1 MAYVLIQFAM
11 KSSTEQVKI
20 SMFEVYCD
28 SSFNEGEDSYIGC
41 TVLRDGKQIH
51 QSTTKVP
58 GAPKNNLDCELEA
71 LSFAVTLT
79 KIFSEGDRD
88 ITIYNDST
96 EAVKVFQKERP
107 KIEKKFPDLSINF
120 EYIPREKVNQAIAD
134 SLSKKFPVFFLNIPT
149 CEVVSFSRREDILS
163 DIARNERNILYLEK
177 VDEKSTNKKTCYRLI
192 IRTMDKILSND
203 RFYLIKKGG
212 PGTQVTAAEEIRKD
226 LSDPRFLSSLEAKGV
241 RLENSYFLLTDETWG
256 LRGTDNQTCS
266 ILPGSIP
273 HRIICD
279 EVDRS
284 PENLFRRSER
294 FK

>member
-1 MAYVLIQFAM
+1 
-11 KSSTEQVKI
+11 
-20 SMFEVYCD
+20 MFEIYCD

-58 GAPKNNLDCELEA
+58 DTPQNNLDCELAA
-71 LSFAVTLT
+71 LNFAITLS

-96 EAVKVFQKERP
+96 EAVKAFQKESQEN
-107 KIEKKFPDLSINF
+107 EKKFSGLNIDF

-134 SLSKKFPVFFLNIPT
+134 SLSKKFPIFFLNIPT
-149 CEVVSFSRREDILS
+149 CEVESFSRRDDILS
-163 DIARNERNILYLEK
+163 DIALKGRNILYLEK
-177 VDEKSTNKKTCYRLI
+177 VEEKSTNKRTCYRLI
-192 IRTMDKILSND
+192 IRTLDNVLSDD
-203 RFYLIKKGG
+203 RLYLIRKGG
-212 PGTQVTAAEEIRKD
+212 PGTQVKAAEEIRKD
-226 LSDPRFLSSLEAKGV
+226 LSDPLVLSSLEANGV
-241 RLENSYFLLTDETWG
+241 KLENSYFLLTDETWG

-266 ILPGSIP
+266 ILPGSIR

-284 PENLFRRSER
+284 PQNLLRRAER
-294 FK
+294 FR

>member
-1 MAYVLIQFAM
+1 
-11 KSSTEQVKI
+11 
-20 SMFEVYCD
+20 MFEVYCD

-41 TVLRDGKQIH
+41 TVLRNGEQIH

-58 GAPKNNLDCELEA
+58 GTPQSNLDCELEA

-79 KIFSEGDRD
+79 GIFSKGDRD

-96 EAVKVFQKERP
+96 EAVKTFQRERQEV
-107 KIEKKFPDLSINF
+107 EKKFPGLSINF

-149 CEVVSFSRREDILS
+149 CEVESFSRREEILS
-163 DIARNERNILYLEK
+163 DIAQNGRNILYLKK
-177 VDEKSTNKKTCYRLI
+177 VEEKSTNKKTCYRLI

-212 PGTQVTAAEEIRKD
+212 PGTQVKVAEEIRKD
-226 LSDPRFLSSLEAKGV
+226 LSDPRVLSSLEAKGI

-266 ILPGSIP
+266 ILPISVP

-284 PENLFRRSER
+284 SENLFRRAER
-294 FK
+294 FR

>member
-1 MAYVLIQFAM
+1 
-11 KSSTEQVKI
+11 
-20 SMFEVYCD
+20 MFEVYCD

-58 GAPKNNLDCELEA
+58 SAPKNNLDCELEA
-71 LSFAVTLT
+71 LSFALTIT
-79 KIFSEGDRD
+79 KIFSEGERD
-88 ITIYNDST
+88 IIIYNDST

-107 KIEKKFPDLSINF
+107 EIEKKFPDLNINF

-163 DIARNERNILYLEK
+163 DIAHNGRSILYLEK
-177 VDEKSTNKKTCYRLI
+177 IDEKSTNKKTCYRLI

-212 PGTQVTAAEEIRKD
+212 LGTQVKVAEEIRKE
-226 LSDPRFLSSLEAKGV
+226 LSDPRFLSSLEAKGA

-284 PENLFRRSER
+284 PENLFRRAER

>member
-1 MAYVLIQFAM
+1 ME
-11 KSSTEQVKI
+11 SSTEQVKTI
-20 SMFEVYCD
+20 MFEVYCD

-51 QSTTKVP
+51 QCTTKVL
-58 GAPKNNLDCELEA
+58 GAPQNNLDCELEA
-71 LSFAVTLT
+71 LSFAVTIT
-79 KIFSEGDRD
+79 GIFSKGDRD

-96 EAVKVFQKERP
+96 EAVKAFQKERP
-107 KIEKKFPDLSINF
+107 EIEKKFSGLSINF

-134 SLSKKFPVFFLNIPT
+134 SLSKKFPVFFLNVPT
-149 CEVVSFSRREDILS
+149 CEVESFSRREDILS
-163 DIARNERNILYLEK
+163 DIARNKRNILYLEK
-177 VDEKSTNKKTCYRLI
+177 VEEKSTNKKTCYRLI
-192 IRTMDKILSND
+192 IRTMDKILLND

-212 PGTQVTAAEEIRKD
+212 PGTQVKVAEEIRKD

-266 ILPGSIP
+266 ILPSSVP

-284 PENLFRRSER
+284 PENLFRRAER

>member
-1 MAYVLIQFAM
+1 M

-58 GAPKNNLDCELEA
+58 GAPKNNLDCELKA
-71 LSFAVTLT
+71 LSFAVTLS
-79 KIFSEGDRD
+79 KIFSESDRD

-96 EAVKVFQKERP
+96 EAVKVFQKE
-107 KIEKKFPDLSINF
+107 KLEIEKKFPDLSINF

-163 DIARNERNILYLEK
+163 DIAQNGRNIFYLEK
-177 VDEKSTNKKTCYRLI
+177 VNEKSTNKKTCYRLI

-212 PGTQVTAAEEIRKD
+212 PGTQVKVAEEIRKD

-284 PENLFRRSER
+284 PENLFRRAER
-294 FK
+294 LK

>member
-1 MAYVLIQFAM
+1 ME
-11 KSSTEQVKI
+11 SSTEQVKI

-41 TVLRDGKQIH
+41 IVLRDGKQIH

-58 GAPKNNLDCELEA
+58 GVPKNNLDCELTA
-71 LSFAVTLT
+71 LSFAVTLSN
-79 KIFSEGDRD
+79 IFSKGDRD

-96 EAVKVFQKERP
+96 EAVKVFQKKRP
-107 KIEKKFPDLSINF
+107 EIEKKFPELSISF

-149 CEVVSFSRREDILS
+149 CEVESFSRREDILS
-163 DIARNERNILYLEK
+163 DIAHNGRNILYLEK
-177 VDEKSTNKKTCYRLI
+177 VEEKSTNKKTCYRLI
-192 IRTMDKILSND
+192 IRTMEKILSSD

-212 PGTQVTAAEEIRKD
+212 LGTQVKVAEEIRKD

-266 ILPGSIP
+266 ILPSSIP

-284 PENLFRRSER
+284 PENLFRRAEYL
-294 FK
+294 K

>member
-1 MAYVLIQFAM
+1 ML
-11 KSSTEQVKI
+11 
-20 SMFEVYCD
+20 EVYCD

-41 TVLRDGKQIH
+41 VVLRDGNQIH

-58 GAPKNNLDCELEA
+58 GVSQSNLECEIAA
-71 LSFAVTLT
+71 LNFAVTLT
-79 KIFSEGDRD
+79 GIFSEGDWD

-96 EAVKVFQKERP
+96 EAVKAFQKENQE
-107 KIEKKFPDLSINF
+107 IEKKLSGLNINF

-149 CEVVSFSRREDILS
+149 CEVESFSRREDILS
-163 DIARNERNILYLEK
+163 DIARNGRNILYLEK
-177 VDEKSTNKKTCYRLI
+177 IEEKSTNKKTCYRLI
-192 IRTMDKILSND
+192 IRTVDKILSDD

-212 PGTQVTAAEEIRKD
+212 PGTQVKVAEEIRKD
-226 LSDPRFLSSLEAKGV
+226 LSDPHILYLLEAKNV

-266 ILPGSIP
+266 ILPSSIP

-284 PENLFRRSER
+284 PQSLFRRAER
-294 FK
+294 FR

>member
-1 MAYVLIQFAM
+1 M

-71 LSFAVTLT
+71 LSFALTIT
-79 KIFSEGDRD
+79 KIFSEGERD
-88 ITIYNDST
+88 IIIYNDST

-107 KIEKKFPDLSINF
+107 EIEKKFPDLNINF

-163 DIARNERNILYLEK
+163 DIAQNERNILYLEK
-177 VDEKSTNKKTCYRLI
+177 IDEKSTNKKTCYRLI

-212 PGTQVTAAEEIRKD
+212 LGTQVKVAEEIRKE

-241 RLENSYFLLTDETWG
+241 MLENSYFLLTDETWG

-266 ILPGSIP
+266 ILPDSIP

-284 PENLFRRSER
+284 PENLFRRAER

>member
-1 MAYVLIQFAM
+1 MLEI
-11 KSSTEQVKI
+11 
-20 SMFEVYCD
+20 YCD

-58 GAPKNNLDCELEA
+58 DAPQNNLDCELNFA
-71 LSFAVTLT
+71 ITLS
-79 KIFSEGDRD
+79 KIFFEGDQD

-96 EAVKVFQKERP
+96 EAVKAFQKESQEN
-107 KIEKKFPDLSINF
+107 KKKFSGLIINF

-134 SLSKKFPVFFLNIPT
+134 SLSKKFPIFFLNIPT
-149 CEVVSFSRREDILS
+149 CEVESFSRREDILS
-163 DIARNERNILYLEK
+163 EIAQKRRNILYLEK
-177 VDEKSTNKKTCYRLI
+177 VEEKSTNKRICYRLI
-192 IRTMDKILSND
+192 IRTLDKVLSDD
-203 RFYLIKKGG
+203 RLYLIRKGG
-212 PGTQVTAAEEIRKD
+212 PGTQVKAAEEIRKD
-226 LSDPRFLSSLEAKGV
+226 LSDPMILSSLEAKGI

-266 ILPGSIP
+266 ILPSSIR

-284 PENLFRRSER
+284 PQNLLRRAER
-294 FK
+294 FR

>member
-1 MAYVLIQFAM
+1 M

-58 GAPKNNLDCELEA
+58 GAPNNNLDCELKA
-71 LSFAVTLT
+71 LSFAVTLS
-79 KIFSEGDRD
+79 KIFSEGYRD

-107 KIEKKFPDLSINF
+107 EIEKKFPNLSINF

-163 DIARNERNILYLEK
+163 DIAQNERNILYLEK

-212 PGTQVTAAEEIRKD
+212 PGTQVKVAEEIRKE

-241 RLENSYFLLTDETWG
+241 MLENSYFLLTDETWG

-266 ILPGSIP
+266 ILPGPIP

-284 PENLFRRSER
+284 PENLFRRAER

>member
-1 MAYVLIQFAM
+1 
-11 KSSTEQVKI
+11 
-20 SMFEVYCD
+20 MFEVYCD
-28 SSFNEGEDSYIGC
+28 SSFNEGEESYIGC
-41 TVLRDGKQIH
+41 TVLRNGKQIH

-58 GAPKNNLDCELEA
+58 GSPKSNLDCELEA
-71 LSFAVTLT
+71 LSLAVTLT
-79 KIFSEGDRD
+79 EIFSEGARN

-96 EAVKVFQKERP
+96 EAVKVFQKERLE
-107 KIEKKFPDLSINF
+107 IEKKFSGLSINF

-134 SLSKKFPVFFLNIPT
+134 SLSKKFPVFFLNVPT
-149 CEVVSFSRREDILS
+149 CEVESFSRRDDILS
-163 DIARNERNILYLEK
+163 DIARNGRNILYLEK
-177 VDEKSTNKKTCYRLI
+177 VEEKSTNKKTCYKLI

-212 PGTQVTAAEEIRKD
+212 PGTQVKVAEEIRKD
-226 LSDPRFLSSLEAKGV
+226 LSDPHVLSSLEEKGV
-241 RLENSYFLLTDETWG
+241 RLENAYFLLTDETWG

-266 ILPGSIP
+266 ILPSSVS

-284 PENLFRRSER
+284 PENLFRRAER

>member
-1 MAYVLIQFAM
+1 M

-58 GAPKNNLDCELEA
+58 GAPKNNLDCELKA
-71 LSFAVTLT
+71 LSFAVTLS

-96 EAVKVFQKERP
+96 EAVKVFQKEKP
-107 KIEKKFPDLSINF
+107 EIEKKFPDLSINF

-163 DIARNERNILYLEK
+163 DIAQNERNILYLEK

-212 PGTQVTAAEEIRKD
+212 PGTQVKVAEEIRKE

-241 RLENSYFLLTDETWG
+241 MLENSYFLLTDETWG

-266 ILPGSIP
+266 ILPGPIP

-284 PENLFRRSER
+284 PENLFRRAER

>member
-1 MAYVLIQFAM
+1 
-11 KSSTEQVKI
+11 
-20 SMFEVYCD
+20 MFEVYCD

-71 LSFAVTLT
+71 LSFALTIT
-79 KIFSEGDRD
+79 KIFSEGERD
-88 ITIYNDST
+88 IIIYNDST

-107 KIEKKFPDLSINF
+107 EIEKKFPDLNINF

-163 DIARNERNILYLEK
+163 DIAQNERNILYLEK
-177 VDEKSTNKKTCYRLI
+177 IDEKSTNKKTCYRLI

-212 PGTQVTAAEEIRKD
+212 LGTQVKVAEEIRKE

-241 RLENSYFLLTDETWG
+241 MLENSYFLLTDETWG

-266 ILPGSIP
+266 ILPDSIP

-284 PENLFRRSER
+284 PENLFRRAER

>member
-1 MAYVLIQFAM
+1 ME
-11 KSSTEQVKI
+11 SSTEQVKTI
-20 SMFEVYCD
+20 MFEVYCD

-51 QSTTKVP
+51 QCTTKVL
-58 GAPKNNLDCELEA
+58 GAPQNNLDCELEA
-71 LSFAVTLT
+71 LSFAVTIT
-79 KIFSEGDRD
+79 EIFSKGDRD

-96 EAVKVFQKERP
+96 EAVKAFQKERP
-107 KIEKKFPDLSINF
+107 EIEKKFSGLSINF

-134 SLSKKFPVFFLNIPT
+134 SLSKKFPVFFLNVPT
-149 CEVVSFSRREDILS
+149 CEVESFSRREDILS
-163 DIARNERNILYLEK
+163 DIARNKRNILYLEK
-177 VDEKSTNKKTCYRLI
+177 VEEKSTNKKTCYRLI
-192 IRTMDKILSND
+192 IRTMDKILLND

-212 PGTQVTAAEEIRKD
+212 PGTQVKVAEEIRKD

-266 ILPGSIP
+266 ILPSSVP

-284 PENLFRRSER
+284 PENLFRRAER